1 MATVTFCSG
10 CGAALD
16 LADLADNRCPKCGQ
30 TAEFRPAE
38 SVDGVVQKLC
48 VICGADVA
56 GQPRMKDKNGSYFC
70 IPCGKA
76 DSNRKHS
83 VGTPCKECGDKFPDE
98 QLLLHNGEKVC
109 EGCLNRRRER
119 QRENSRKF
127 RAQAYEDDRKH
138 TIHVQIGAGVVMG
151 IAGRLRAGCGCLKRA
166 FDQAARSG
174 TQFRPHR
181 GNAISEVV
189 DHERSGHRT
198 A

>member
-38 SVDGVVQKLC
+38 SVDGVVQKIC
-48 VICGADVA
+48 CICGADVA
-56 GQPRMKDKNGSYFC
+56 GQPRMKDKTGAYFC

-76 DSNRKHS
+76 DSQKKHS
-83 VGTPCKECGDKFPDE
+83 VGTPCKDCGNKFPDE
-98 QLLLHNGEKVC
+98 QLHLHNGEKVC
-109 EGCLNRRRER
+109 EPCLGKRREK

-138 TIHVQIGAGVVMG
+138 TIHIQIGAGV
-151 IAGRLRAGCGCLKRA
+151 
-166 FDQAARSG
+166 AAL
-174 TQFRPHR
+174 
-181 GNAISEVV
+181 VV
-189 DHERSGHRT
+189 GVIIWYVSTH
-198 A
+198 